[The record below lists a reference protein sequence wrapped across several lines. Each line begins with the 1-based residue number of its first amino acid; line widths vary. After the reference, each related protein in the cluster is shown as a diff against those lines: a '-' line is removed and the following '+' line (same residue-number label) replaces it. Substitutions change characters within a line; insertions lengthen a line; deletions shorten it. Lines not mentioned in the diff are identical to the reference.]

1 MGWQKTAPRAGF
13 FIQTQGFMYD
23 LQFKKQGD

>member
-1 MGWQKTAPRAGF
+1 MEWQKMALRAGLL
-13 FIQTQGFMYD
+13 IQTQGFMYD